1 VVGLP
6 VVDEELLP
14 RAVDWRARYRL
25 DPAAPWAECRLLDI
39 TLTGAVI
46 ELADEL
52 PVGGDAERPFELQID
67 TIADD
72 EVGITMQAVIHGH
85 GRNDAGQPVVD
96 VEFSARREERL
107 LLHLLVRLH
116 SLV

>member
-1 VVGLP
+1 MP

-25 DPAAPWAECRLLDI
+25 DPAAPWADCRLLDI

-46 ELADEL
+46 ELTEEL
-52 PVGGDAERPFELQID
+52 PDGEYAEHPFHLQID

-72 EVGITMQAVIHGH
+72 DVGITMQAVIQDC
-85 GRNDAGQPVVD
+85 GRNDAGQPIVGI
-96 VEFSARREERL
+96 EFSARREERL
-107 LLHLLVRLH
+107 LLTLLVRLH
-116 SLV
+116 TLV